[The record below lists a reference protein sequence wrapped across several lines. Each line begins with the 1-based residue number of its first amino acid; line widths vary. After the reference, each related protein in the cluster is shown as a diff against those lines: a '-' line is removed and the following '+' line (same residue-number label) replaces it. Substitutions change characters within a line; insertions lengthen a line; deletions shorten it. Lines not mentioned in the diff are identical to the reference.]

1 MHLKRT
7 GSNHFGRI
15 HPLDPICRENDEYK
29 QSLWNNTDS
38 KRVFMLSWICWHT
51 KKKKTYQ
58 FFKKKVGGIIYYYIF
73 FTRF

>member
-38 KRVFMLSWICWHT
+38 KRVFMLS
-51 KKKKTYQ
+51 
-58 FFKKKVGGIIYYYIF
+58 
-73 FTRF
+73 